1 MSSFWS
7 LWIIALVAINILGSW
22 WLLQANRKIAKGEG
36 ATTGHEWAGIQELDN
51 PLPYWWYLMFLG
63 TLLFA
68 ILYLIFYPGLGNFKG
83 LLGWSSTGQW
93 EQEVARAEA
102 KYQPIFDRYGQM
114 SVEQL
119 QSEPQALKMGQRLFA
134 TNCSVCHGS
143 AATGSYGFPNLTDA
157 EWIWGG
163 QPQAIEASIL
173 HGRQAQ
179 MPAWGPA
186 LGDEAIKQVTEY
198 VLQVS
203 GRDADPQLAQAG
215 AEVFAS
221 TCAACHGP
229 DAKGNPALGS
239 PNLTDAAWLYGGSR
253 AEIAHS
259 VRAGRQGQM
268 PAFADQLGHERVR
281 IVAAY
286 VYSLNEASGQSSP

>member
-1 MSSFWS
+1 M
-7 LWIIALVAINILGSW
+7 
-22 WLLQANRKIAKGEG
+22 ANAD
-36 ATTGHEWAGIQELDN
+36 L
-51 PLPYWWYLMFLG
+51 
-63 TLLFA
+63 
-68 ILYLIFYPGLGNFKG
+68 
-83 LLGWSSTGQW
+83 
-93 EQEVARAEA
+93 ARN
-102 KYQPIFDRYGQM
+102 
-114 SVEQL
+114 S
-119 QSEPQALKMGQRLFA
+119 
-134 TNCSVCHGS
+134 
-143 AATGSYGFPNLTDA
+143 
-157 EWIWGG
+157 
-163 QPQAIEASIL
+163 
-173 HGRQAQ
+173 
-179 MPAWGPA
+179 
-186 LGDEAIKQVTEY
+186 
-198 VLQVS
+198 
-203 GRDADPQLAQAG
+203 QLAQAG